1 MLPGPS
7 EAEIVGTLEKHPS
20 TIVMSPGSDTLKDV
34 DLIWGET
41 EDGPNRE
48 WSKMDE
54 EFTNVRTAF
63 HTSYLM
69 LQIQT

>member
-7 EAEIVGTLEKHPS
+7 EPEIVDTQEKHSS
-20 TIVMSPGSDTLKDV
+20 TISMSPGSDTLKDV
-34 DLIWGET
+34 DLIWGEA

-54 EFTNVRTAF
+54 EFTNVRSAF
-63 HTSYLM
+63 HTSYLV